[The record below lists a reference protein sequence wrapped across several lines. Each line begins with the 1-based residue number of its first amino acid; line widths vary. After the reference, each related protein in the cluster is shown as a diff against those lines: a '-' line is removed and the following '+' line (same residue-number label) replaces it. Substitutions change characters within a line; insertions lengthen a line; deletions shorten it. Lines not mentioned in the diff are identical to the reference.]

1 MSAYQQMGHH
11 TVNLIEDPLL
21 EGYTGAI
28 LSPVNY
34 TETEISN
41 QVERADPDF
50 DMIFDPQLYFPR
62 SERGQLRTWRY
73 FPNDVD
79 TADLSSDAW
88 WQRIVDGLVSTCG
101 DIRPSAVAS
110 PATVPR
116 TYRNEY
122 YAQMV
127 QVGSLLAKG
136 LEGTGMRPIQTAI
149 TGLADLSTPGRALE
163 VASILSR
170 SVASAVYL
178 IFVGDTDPRRE
189 LSDPEELKGAMRLIA
204 SLEGAGL
211 KVMVG
216 FTSSDM
222 VLWKAAGA
230 SSCATGKFFNLRRF
244 TSSRF
249 EEPSQGGGQ
258 LPYWFE
264 ESLIAFL
271 RESDLLRIQ
280 RADRLGATSLGNP
293 FGSEILQQL
302 SSSPSEAW
310 VALSWR
316 QFMYAFA
323 DLEGRISAGSTDVA
337 GLLARAERAW
347 LELEDS
353 AILMEEPRNDGT
365 WLRPWRRA
373 LLEYRNH

>member
-21 EGYTGAI
+21 EGYVDAI

-34 TETEISN
+34 TETEITS
-41 QVERADPDF
+41 QVEQADPDF

-88 WQRIVDGLVSTCG
+88 WRRIVDRLVSVCS
-101 DIRPSAVAS
+101 DIKPSAIAS
-110 PATVPR
+110 PAIVPR

-122 YAQMV
+122 YAQMI
-127 QVGSLLAKG
+127 QVGSLLAES
-136 LEGTGMRPIQTAI
+136 LEGDGIRPIQTAI
-149 TGLADLSTPGRALE
+149 AGLADLSTPGRALE

-170 SVASAVYL
+170 SVASTVYL

-204 SLEGAGL
+204 SLESAGL

-264 ESLIAFL
+264 ESLLAFL

-280 RADRLGATSLGNP
+280 RADRLGATSLDNP
-293 FGSEILQQL
+293 FSSEILQQL
-302 SSSPSEAW
+302 SSSPGEAW

-323 DLEGRISAGSTDVA
+323 DLEGRISAGSTNVA
-337 GLLARAERAW
+337 DLLTRAERAW

>member
-1 MSAYQQMGHH
+1 MPAYQQMGHH

-21 EGYTGAI
+21 ERYRGAI

-34 TETEISN
+34 TEAEISN
-41 QVERADPDF
+41 QVVRANPDF
-50 DMIFDPQLYFPR
+50 DMVFDPQLYFPR
-62 SERGQLRTWRY
+62 TERGQLRTWRY
-73 FPNDVD
+73 FPSDVD

-88 WQRIVDGLVSTCG
+88 WQRIADRLAETCG
-101 DIRPSAVAS
+101 DIKPNAVCS

-116 TYRNEY
+116 TYRNEH

-127 QVGSLLAKG
+127 RVGSFLAEV

-149 TGLADLSTPGRALE
+149 AGLADLSTTRRSLE

-170 SVASAVYL
+170 SVAGTVYL

-189 LSDPEELKGAMRLIA
+189 LSDSEELKGAMRLIA
-204 SLEGAGL
+204 SLEESGL
-211 KVMVG
+211 TVIIG
-216 FTSSDM
+216 FSSSDM

-230 SSCATGKFFNLRRF
+230 TSCATGKFFNLRRF

-264 ESLIAFL
+264 ESLLAFL
-271 RESDLLRIQ
+271 RESDLLRLQ
-280 RADRLGATSLGNP
+280 RADRLGQTSLSNP
-293 FGSEILQQL
+293 FGLDILEQL
-302 SSSPSEAW
+302 SSSPGEAW
-310 VALSWR
+310 VALGWR

-323 DLEGRISAGSTDVA
+323 DLEGRISDGSTEVA
-337 GLLARAERAW
+337 GLLSRAERSW

-353 AILMEEPRNDGT
+353 GILMEEPRNDGT

-373 LLEYRNH
+373 FLEYQDH

>member
-21 EGYTGAI
+21 ERYTGAI

-34 TETEISN
+34 TEAEISS
-41 QVERADPDF
+41 QVERADTDF

-79 TADLSSDAW
+79 TADLSSEAW
-88 WQRIVDGLVSTCG
+88 WRRIVDGLVSTCG

-127 QVGSLLAKG
+127 HVGSLLAED

-149 TGLADLSTPGRALE
+149 ASLADLSTPGRALE

-189 LSDPEELKGAMRLIA
+189 LSDPEGLKGAMRLIA

-264 ESLIAFL
+264 ESLLAFL

-280 RADRLGATSLGNP
+280 RADRLGATSLENP

-302 SSSPSEAW
+302 SSSPDEAW
-310 VALSWR
+310 IALSWR

-323 DLEGRISAGSTDVA
+323 DLEGRISAGSTNVA
-337 GLLARAERAW
+337 DLLARAERAW